1 MVKTVI
7 LGIIFGMIL
16 QRSRVNTYNTI
27 GGFAMLKDF
36 TVAKILLTA
45 IGVGSILLFL
55 EIQMGLASLSLKP
68 FDIGGVIFGGIIFG
82 IGMAVLGYC
91 PGTLIVSMGE
101 GAVDA
106 LVGIIGGL
114 AAGFVYILMDSQIGQ
129 LLGPDM
135 GIINLYTQSAA
146 ATALIVFLFGAFLIG
161 PAAYLFISIKRKRR
175 GKDHEECKELSDY
188 YRLWTFCHRALSRST
203 RGLG

>member
-16 QRSRVNTYNTI
+16 QRSRVNTYNKI

-36 TVAKILLTA
+36 TVAKVLLTA

-55 EIQMGLASLSLKP
+55 EIQMGLATLSIKP
-68 FDIGGVIFGGIIFG
+68 FDIRGVILGGIIFG

-91 PGTLIVSMGE
+91 PGTLVVAMGE

-114 AAGFVYILMDSQIGQ
+114 AAGFVYILLYPQIGQ

-135 GIINLYTQSAA
+135 GKINLYTRSTP
-146 ATALIVFLFGAFLIG
+146 ATALIVFLIGAFLIG
-161 PAAYLFISIKRKRR
+161 LSFYINKRGDDIIR
-175 GKDHEECKELSDY
+175 E
-188 YRLWTFCHRALSRST
+188 
-203 RGLG
+203 

>member
-1 MVKTVI
+1 MMRTVL

-16 QRSRVNTYNTI
+16 QRSRVNTYDKI
-27 GGFAMLKDF
+27 GGFAMMKDF

-55 EIQMGLASLSLKP
+55 EIQMGLASLSIKP
-68 FDIGGVIFGGIIFG
+68 FDVAGIIFGGIIFG

-106 LVGIIGGL
+106 IVGIIGGL
-114 AAGFVYILMDSQIGQ
+114 AAGFVYILLYPRIGP

-135 GIINLYTQSAA
+135 GKGNLYVHNTAM
-146 ATALIVFLFGAFLIG
+146 TALIVFLFGAALTGLAFYID
-161 PAAYLFISIKRKRR
+161 K
-175 GKDHEECKELSDY
+175 KEKGLSNN
-188 YRLWTFCHRALSRST
+188 
-203 RGLG
+203 GGEI

>member
-55 EIQMGLASLSLKP
+55 EIQMGLASLGVKP
-68 FDIGGVIFGGIIFG
+68 FNIGGVIFGGIIFG

-106 LVGIIGGL
+106 VVGIIGGL
-114 AAGFVYILMDSQIGQ
+114 AAGFVYILMDPQIGQ

-135 GIINLYTQSAA
+135 GKINLYTRRAA

-161 PAAYLFISIKRKRR
+161 ISFYINKKE
-175 GKDHEECKELSDY
+175 KDRE
-188 YRLWTFCHRALSRST
+188 RS
-203 RGLG
+203 

>member
-7 LGIIFGMIL
+7 IGIIFGIIL
-16 QRSRVNTYNTI
+16 QRSRINTYNKI
-27 GGFAMLKDF
+27 GGFAMLKDY
-36 TVAKILLTA
+36 TVAKVLLIA

-55 EIQMGLASLSLKP
+55 EIQMGLATLSVKP
-68 FDIGGVIFGGIIFG
+68 CDIGGVIIGGIIFG

-91 PGTLIVSMGE
+91 PGTLVVAMGE

-114 AAGFVYILMDSQIGQ
+114 SAGLVYILLYPRIGQ

-135 GIINLYTQSAA
+135 GKINLYTRGTT

-161 PAAYLFISIKRKRR
+161 LSFYINKKEKER
-175 GKDHEECKELSDY
+175 GKS
-188 YRLWTFCHRALSRST
+188 
-203 RGLG
+203 